1 MIHFSFDLPRRLRIQ
16 QFGVFSVRYI
26 WGKCVCYWPAAGQ
39 RERGDRS
46 LEWRRGRL
54 RMCCGMKAAEAALL
68 GAVWSLG
75 CLEPFPL
82 YSVF

>member
-1 MIHFSFDLPRRLRIQ
+1 M
-16 QFGVFSVRYI
+16 
-26 WGKCVCYWPAAGQ
+26 CYWPAAGQ